1 MKAGW
6 GQNTDTRSH
15 VTLVWVVRGVLRNKL
30 RKHEELFVTLIV
42 QSQIFLETTPAQ
54 SHWVNLSWGR
64 NVSTLSRWFAETTS
78 PLPEHPFPLQPS
90 QARRGRR
97 GGAGHQEAAA
107 AAREGGAEA
116 ASQTRASEMA
126 FTASSPFLK
135 LFQDKRG
142 STLKYPHISSFK
154 NSTSLFQRK
163 KKKKRPTQPFPKK
176 PKNNNNNN
184 KKSY

>member
-15 VTLVWVVRGVLRNKL
+15 VTLVLVVRGVLRNKL

-78 PLPEHPFPLQPS
+78 PLPEHPFPLLPKILGVSLTLNQVKDCCQVRCAPTPS
-90 QARRGRR
+90 PDAVI
-97 GGAGHQEAAA
+97 A
-107 AAREGGAEA
+107 
-116 ASQTRASEMA
+116 
-126 FTASSPFLK
+126 
-135 LFQDKRG
+135 
-142 STLKYPHISSFK
+142 
-154 NSTSLFQRK
+154 
-163 KKKKRPTQPFPKK
+163 
-176 PKNNNNNN
+176 
-184 KKSY
+184 